1 MATDD
6 ERLQRIR
13 TLRSELDA
21 KRAELFREIHDA
33 FHENRGEPQ
42 VRGWLAKVAK
52 ASDFTREY
60 VAQIRDGKV
69 KAGKEDGGS

>member
-1 MATDD
+1 MTTDE
-6 ERLQRIR
+6 ERLQRIA

-21 KRAELFREIHDA
+21 KHAELFKEIRES
-33 FHENRGEPQ
+33 FHENRGQPQ

-52 ASDFTREY
+52 ASDYTREY

-69 KAGKEDGGS
+69 QK